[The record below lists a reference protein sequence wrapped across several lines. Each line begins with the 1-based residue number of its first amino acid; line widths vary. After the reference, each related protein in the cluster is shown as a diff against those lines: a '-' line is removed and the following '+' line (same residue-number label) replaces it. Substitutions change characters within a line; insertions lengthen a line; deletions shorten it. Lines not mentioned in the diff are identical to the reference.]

1 MSLGYKRI
9 TEEQDQLR
17 NVFPKG
23 EYKFLV
29 ESVEEKTC
37 KNGINK
43 MLVVG
48 LLLLNEGRSLK
59 ITDWIMLDMEN
70 FEYKLRHFA
79 ETCGLLDKY
88 DLDNLEATDFLGREG
103 VAKVSVSEYEKDG
116 EIIKTNRINDY
127 AKQNLTKS
135 NDSEFANSDI
145 PF

>member
-29 ESVEEKTC
+29 ENVEEKLC

-48 LLLLNEGRSLK
+48 LLLLNEGRVLK

-79 ETCGLLDKY
+79 DTCGLLDKY
-88 DLDNLEATDFLGREG
+88 DSDTLEANHFLGREG
-103 VAKVSVSEYEKDG
+103 VAKVSISEYEKDG
-116 EIIKTNRINDY
+116 ETIKTNKINDY
-127 AKQNLTKS
+127 AKQNLSKA
-135 NDSEFANSDI
+135 NDNDFLNDAI